1 MAETSTQGQTTT
13 TNNAPVNVEVDT
25 SYDNDSSYGDELS
38 SYSAS
43 LTSSVLDYRHE
54 NGRRYHGFHDGLYL
68 LPNDETENDRLD
80 MVHELCL
87 QVLHRKLYLAPIKN
101 PQRVIDLATG
111 TGIWAID
118 FADLHPQAEVIG
130 CDLSP
135 TQPSLIPPNVKFLVD
150 NIESEWAYEGNPFD
164 FIHARNL
171 FVSIR
176 DFGRL
181 VKQCYRSVKPGGWV
195 EFQDLDGYP
204 HSEDGSLNGTGLQ
217 RYYDEVYGAFEK
229 AGYEVSPGPKLEQWF
244 KDAGFVNIRVEKF
257 VVPYG
262 VWPKDEHLKKVG
274 AWNQAQAE
282 ANGFEAGALAALTRH
297 KEWTREEVLIL
308 ASQARAD
315 GRKRQIHMFFNFY
328 VVYGQ
333 RPED

>member
-1 MAETSTQGQTTT
+1 M
-13 TNNAPVNVEVDT
+13 
-25 SYDNDSSYGDELS
+25 
-38 SYSAS
+38 
-43 LTSSVLDYRHE
+43 
-54 NGRRYHGFHDGLYL
+54 
-68 LPNDETENDRLD
+68 
-80 MVHELCL
+80 
-87 QVLHRKLYLAPIKN
+87 
-101 PQRVIDLATG
+101 
-111 TGIWAID
+111 
-118 FADLHPQAEVIG
+118 
-130 CDLSP
+130 
-135 TQPSLIPPNVKFLVD
+135 KFLVD

-181 VKQCYRSVKPGGWV
+181 VKQCYRYAIRAFSMFSFLFLTKNRSVKPGGWV

-262 VWPKDEHLKKVG
+262 VWPKDEHLVSLFLVSKQESNNNPVLTSSSRRKS
-274 AWNQAQAE
+274 
-282 ANGFEAGALAALTRH
+282 ALGTRLRP
-297 KEWTREEVLIL
+297 KRT
-308 ASQARAD
+308 AS
-315 GRKRQIHMFFNFY
+315 
-328 VVYGQ
+328 
-333 RPED
+333 RPEPWPL